1 VLAEL
6 QKERTT
12 NGFEPYVV
20 DDLLCSIAT
29 MAAYRRML
37 AYLENQHRKMLPS
50 FSITTSQFSIQEFR
64 SSLGPRFIGF
74 PPIALAEY
82 RPDKYRAMTHLDS
95 LSLRIRDKGVK
106 FSSSEPGPVAEVAD
120 GGV

>member
-20 DDLLCSIAT
+20 DDLLCPIAT

-37 AYLENQHRKMLPS
+37 AYLENQHRKMQPS
-50 FSITTSQFSIQEFR
+50 FSVTTSQFSISEFR

-82 RPDKYRAMTHLDS
+82 RPDKYRAMTHLG
-95 LSLRIRDKGVK
+95 I
-106 FSSSEPGPVAEVAD
+106 
-120 GGV
+120 GGFRARNQEIVFVMTAALQTSGA